1 MIDEWNN
8 FVSISNKYK
17 IQGFRVLISAKKNTF
32 QIKIWYT
39 KYRMGHPCHCINNPV
54 VHFFRIPLAKAK
66 FTKFKND
73 ISKEGIHYTLYHNP
87 NKTLILIS

>member
-1 MIDEWNN
+1 
-8 FVSISNKYK
+8 
-17 IQGFRVLISAKKNTF
+17 
-32 QIKIWYT
+32 
-39 KYRMGHPCHCINNPV
+39 MGHPCHCINNPV